1 MRYKGYEALVSFNE
15 EDRVL
20 HGRVLNT
27 RDVISFEAGTAGDI
41 EQAFHEAID
50 DYLEQC
56 AESGCDP
63 DKPFSGKLV
72 LRIDPDL
79 HRDAYLEAVRDGTS
93 PERLDR
99 PIPEG
104 QSPRA
109 SQRNR
114 GAGQRRSA
122 RSLDK
127 AMSAAPVR
135 SSSGLRS
142 SS

>member
-15 EDRVL
+15 EDRIL

-27 RDVISFEAGTAGDI
+27 RDVISFEAGTADDI

-93 PERLDR
+93 LNAW
-99 PIPEG
+99 IA
-104 QSPRA
+104 QSLRARVLEHRSETEAPVSAGPRA
-109 SQRNR
+109 ASTR
-114 GAGQRRSA
+114 
-122 RSLDK
+122 
-127 AMSAAPVR
+127 P
-135 SSSGLRS
+135 
-142 SS
+142 

>member
-50 DYLEQC
+50 DYLDQC

-93 PERLDR
+93 LNAWIAESLRARVFEHRSETEAPVSA
-99 PIPEG
+99 G
-104 QSPRA
+104 PRA
-109 SQRNR
+109 AST
-114 GAGQRRSA
+114 
-122 RSLDK
+122 K
-127 AMSAAPVR
+127 P
-135 SSSGLRS
+135 
-142 SS
+142 

>member
-1 MRYKGYEALVSFNE
+1 MRYRGYEALVSYNE

-27 RDVISFEAGTAGDI
+27 RDVISFEAGAAGDI
-41 EQAFHEAID
+41 ERAFHEAVD

-72 LRIDPDL
+72 LA
-79 HRDAYLEAVRDGTS
+79 HRPGPSSRRLPECGSGRNQ

-99 PIPEG
+99 PI
-104 QSPRA
+104 A
-109 SQRNR
+109 
-114 GAGQRRSA
+114 
-122 RSLDK
+122 
-127 AMSAAPVR
+127 
-135 SSSGLRS
+135 
-142 SS
+142 

>member
-1 MRYKGYEALVSFNE
+1 MRYRGYEALVSYNE

-27 RDVISFEAGTAGDI
+27 RDVISFEAGAAGDI
-41 EQAFHEAID
+41 ERAFHEAVD

-79 HRDAYLEAVRDGTS
+79 HRDAYLNAVRDGTS
-93 PERLDR
+93 LNAW
-99 PIPEG
+99 IA
-104 QSPRA
+104 QSLRA
-109 SQRNR
+109 RVFENR
-114 GAGQRRSA
+114 TGTETETPVSAGPH
-122 RSLDK
+122 
-127 AMSAAPVR
+127 AASTEP
-135 SSSGLRS
+135 
-142 SS
+142 

>member
-1 MRYKGYEALVSFNE
+1 MRYRGYEALVSYNE

-27 RDVISFEAGTAGDI
+27 RDVISFEAGAAGDI
-41 EQAFHEAID
+41 ERAFHEAVD

-79 HRDAYLEAVRDGTS
+79 HRDAYLNAVRDGTS
-93 PERLDR
+93 LNAW
-99 PIPEG
+99 IA
-104 QSPRA
+104 QSLRARVFGNRTETGTETPVSAGPRA
-109 SQRNR
+109 ASK
-114 GAGQRRSA
+114 G
-122 RSLDK
+122 
-127 AMSAAPVR
+127 P
-135 SSSGLRS
+135 
-142 SS
+142 